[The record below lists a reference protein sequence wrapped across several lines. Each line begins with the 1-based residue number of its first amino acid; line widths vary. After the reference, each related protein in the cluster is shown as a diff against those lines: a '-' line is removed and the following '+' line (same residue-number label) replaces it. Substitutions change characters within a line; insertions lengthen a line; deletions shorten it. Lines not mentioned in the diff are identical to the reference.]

1 MFRMDFKREGATQS
15 VAPLIF
21 MEPGSLFWG
30 QILDDP
36 FVCLASEVKD
46 MGLNAIEVWTKLC

>member
-1 MFRMDFKREGATQS
+1 MDFNREGATQS

-21 MEPGSLFWG
+21 MEPGSLFFG

-36 FVCLASEVKD
+36 FAGLVSEIKD
-46 MGLNAIEVWTKLC
+46 TGPNAT